1 MRPFLFVFWLAQQL
15 WQLGDIRRDPPR
27 LKALSAL
34 CAFLLT
40 RRDALT
46 HTHRLAED
54 TVGAPVCHTPIL
66 ARLRSTGR
74 NGSPQQT
81 NDTGKFDRSHHCR
94 LPFKMPFIITSGG
107 AHFECRGGGKR
118 RANRLLTSASLW

>member
-46 HTHRLAED
+46 QR
-54 TVGAPVCHTPIL
+54 
-66 ARLRSTGR
+66 TGLPYTNLGTTAQHWPERFPTR
-74 NGSPQQT
+74 N
-81 NDTGKFDRSHHCR
+81 
-94 LPFKMPFIITSGG
+94 
-107 AHFECRGGGKR
+107 
-118 RANRLLTSASLW
+118 